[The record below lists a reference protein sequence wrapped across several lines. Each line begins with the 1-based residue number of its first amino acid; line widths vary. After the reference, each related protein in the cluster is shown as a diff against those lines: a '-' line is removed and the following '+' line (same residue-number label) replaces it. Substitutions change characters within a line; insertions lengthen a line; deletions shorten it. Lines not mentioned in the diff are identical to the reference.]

1 MFPEIPICLFD
12 FSLNITGTCYRN
24 ELRIIYCCAVDYCVS
39 AGRLHC
45 WLDYKIAKTRW
56 DILLFVIFHSF
67 AFLLVVMSAGPIE
80 SQVSIGFG
88 ESGGTERPGAKAILP
103 ERSDHSLDNVCCLL
117 LYCKTHR
124 RLAVKRMSKGLFLPY
139 RAYRPNE
146 SWRRVTAAL
155 RNRIL
160 EQFGNDANCG
170 RGRCSE
176 PEMLD
181 IFRVQWPKSRQWYTR
196 LTVLIKMEAEIM
208 SPSTQHPKMAPKS
221 PNKRSPKTETEKKK
235 GSRCY
240 CRVSTSSII
249 WMGAEEL
256 AKHINKFWGPWRW
269 QGEVEEYQS
278 IIKSLP

>member
-1 MFPEIPICLFD
+1 
-12 FSLNITGTCYRN
+12 
-24 ELRIIYCCAVDYCVS
+24 
-39 AGRLHC
+39 
-45 WLDYKIAKTRW
+45 
-56 DILLFVIFHSF
+56 
-67 AFLLVVMSAGPIE
+67 MSAGPIE

-88 ESGGTERPGAKAILP
+88 ESGGTERPGAKATLP

-139 RAYRPNE
+139 RAYRPND

-208 SPSTQHPKMAPKS
+208 SPATQHPKMAPKS

-256 AKHINKFWGPWRW
+256 AKHINKFWGP
-269 QGEVEEYQS
+269 EVAIFYQQLQES
-278 IIKSLP
+278 DPDKFQLTKNYADCSVHYALRVLINREQDGPGRKSKELLRSAKYNKLAVVRLLNEFIGHCYPSR